1 MTTTGPVTPETAIV
15 RNALIHDLAIM
26 LAGSLHPSAEIGPAP
41 RLAARR
47 MQDVL
52 GIEDGE
58 TVRRIEARLRSA
70 LGSEDEPRIVYTHDI
85 EGAIIAV
92 DARQNH

>member
-1 MTTTGPVTPETAIV
+1 MSTGMCEIRTG
-15 RNALIHDLAIM
+15 ALIHDLAIL
-26 LAGSLHPSAEIGPAP
+26 LAGSLHPSAKIGPAP

-58 TVRRIEARLRSA
+58 TVKSIERRLASVLNENTS
-70 LGSEDEPRIVYTHDI
+70 P
-85 EGAIIAV
+85 EGE
-92 DARQNH
+92 N